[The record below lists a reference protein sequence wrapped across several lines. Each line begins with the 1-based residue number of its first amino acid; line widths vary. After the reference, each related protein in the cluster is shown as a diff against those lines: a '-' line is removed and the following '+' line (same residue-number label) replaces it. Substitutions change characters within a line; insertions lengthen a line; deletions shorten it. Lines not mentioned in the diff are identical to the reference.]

1 MSYFTELEH
10 WKKPI
15 GGIRYQT
22 IKEVCWDVGKKGS
35 GFTVSVPV
43 GYEFDF
49 SVPVSLR
56 WLIDPKDPIYHKAGC
71 LHDYLL
77 HIEEW
82 ERVAAAASFSD
93 ALKADGV
100 PKAKRLLMT
109 FAVIQWKYI

>member
-1 MSYFTELEH
+1 MSLYTDLTNWH
-10 WKKPI
+10 VPI
-15 GGIRYQT
+15 GGIRFRSLKPVT
-22 IKEVCWDVGKKGS
+22 WHVGKKDS
-35 GFTVSVPV
+35 GFSVTVPT

-49 SVPVSLR
+49 SVPKHLR
-56 WLIDPKDPIYHKAGC
+56 WLIDPMDEQYHKAGC

-82 ERVAAAASFSD
+82 ERVSAAASFSD

-109 FAVIQWKYI
+109 FAVIQWKYA